1 MPLNELSIEENLTH
15 NFEKVMPPLKLRRI
29 KDIGDWLIWN
39 SLAVEA
45 NTKELSRKDIET
57 EIYFIVKKQFS
68 APEHTLV
75 VIAQLLARIIRL
87 QGTLK
92 INELVMDEIFDCY
105 SKLMDLE
112 KNTNKGGRPIDR
124 ELLHVAKN
132 CFDRFS
138 KTLNRQPT
146 GAELS
151 NLVEVE
157 MQKIKGGRKL
167 NKWGVPT
174 SRKYL
179 PTRTAQE
186 WIPKMKLFLT
196 EDSQQE
202 LVNSSFN

>member
-1 MPLNELSIEENLTH
+1 MPINKLLIEENSTRK
-15 NFEKVMPPLKLRRI
+15 FEKVMPPLKLRKI

-39 SLAVEA
+39 SLAVET
-45 NTKELSRKDIET
+45 NTKELSRENIET
-57 EIYFIVKKQFS
+57 EVLSIVKKQFF

-75 VIAQLLARIIRL
+75 VMSQLLARIIRL
-87 QGTLK
+87 QATLK
-92 INELVMDEIFDCY
+92 INELVFSEVFACY
-105 SKLMDLE
+105 SALIDLE
-112 KNTNKGGRPIDR
+112 KNTNKGGRPIDQ
-124 ELLHVAKN
+124 ELLDVAKK
-132 CFDRFS
+132 CFDRFVN
-138 KTLNRQPT
+138 KRGRQPT

-157 MQKIKGGRKL
+157 MQKIKGGRKP

-196 EDSQQE
+196 QDSQQE
-202 LVNSSFN
+202 LVKSSFN